1 MNQIIEKHGP
11 EMTIIAGLGVL
22 YYLKHTKPKFSD
34 TNFIMYAGAMIFA
47 YYLYK
52 NQVSID
58 TSETL
63 TTTAPTVSG
72 LPPFK

>member
-1 MNQIIEKHGP
+1 MTPILEKHGP
-11 EMTIIAGLGVL
+11 EIVIIIGLGIL

-34 TNFIMYAGAMIFA
+34 TNFLMYAGAMIFA

-52 NQVSID
+52 NQVSVD
-58 TSETL
+58 SSETL
-63 TTTAPTVSG
+63 TTTSPPISG